1 MAEGRRPRSVWSRL
15 PRGVY
20 WIVGGLIACIGAA
33 VAKLLADQVPI
44 DQRIPFWL
52 VGSAII
58 FFGLYILSLG
68 TKARLE
74 KRDPDDGDPNST

>member
-1 MAEGRRPRSVWSRL
+1 MAEDGRPGSFLRRL

-44 DQRIPFWL
+44 EQRIPFWL

-74 KRDPDDGDPNST
+74 KRDPDDGDPNSS